1 MLGRYDQAIKDYT
14 NAVIVYKQQTK
25 NDIELK
31 GTIPKKTT
39 KVIPKEELEE
49 QYYTEKQVMFNEIY
63 LNRAISYLKYS
74 YELASH
80 RNYGEQASAISSYK
94 SKAC

>member
-1 MLGRYDQAIKDYT
+1 
-14 NAVIVYKQQTK
+14 
-25 NDIELK
+25 
-31 GTIPKKTT
+31 
-39 KVIPKEELEE
+39 
-49 QYYTEKQVMFNEIY
+49 MFNEIY

-94 SKAC
+94 SKACEDLTKFFTSLNKSKHSYSDKELKNWLLLFFHTDDPSQML